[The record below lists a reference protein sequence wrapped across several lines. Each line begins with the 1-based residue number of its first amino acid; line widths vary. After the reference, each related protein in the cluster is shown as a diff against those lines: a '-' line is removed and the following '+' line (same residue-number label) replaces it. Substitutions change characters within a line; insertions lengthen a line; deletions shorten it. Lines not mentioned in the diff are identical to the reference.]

1 MAEQSPYQPED
12 ELQNDTEDNVL
23 PVLLLAFITSGKL
36 FTGDFFSFD
45 LVNDSNSAFV
55 KEVSKVIP
63 SLSTASSE
71 AVTIGLQRAM
81 RETDLTNLTY
91 NFGSTRFQD
100 NVREIFQRNM
110 DFLMNTNQNMVQRVL
125 QIANEKGWD
134 DQEILRRLRMYWGLT
149 PDHVSAVV
157 KLEES
162 LIREGASKSVIRKTI
177 QAKIDNLIEWRSG
190 LTAAQVATEVVER
203 SKAVAFAEMFEDGD
217 IPDDYVKQS
226 IAVLDENTT
235 VICTTSNRTIA
246 ELNGNFPNGFF
257 APPFNDPVHPCR
269 TSIRIIRR
277 P

>member
-23 PVLLLAFITSGKL
+23 PALLLAFITSGKL

-71 AVTIGLQRAM
+71 AVTVGLQRTM

-110 DFLMNTNQNMVQRVL
+110 DFLTNTNHNMVQRVL
-125 QIANEKGWD
+125 QIANEKGWN

-162 LIREGASKSVIRKTI
+162 LIREGASKSVIRKTT

-190 LTAAQVATEVVER
+190 LTAAQVATEIVER

-217 IPDDYVKQS
+217 IPDDYVKQA
-226 IAVLDENTT
+226 IAVLDDDTT